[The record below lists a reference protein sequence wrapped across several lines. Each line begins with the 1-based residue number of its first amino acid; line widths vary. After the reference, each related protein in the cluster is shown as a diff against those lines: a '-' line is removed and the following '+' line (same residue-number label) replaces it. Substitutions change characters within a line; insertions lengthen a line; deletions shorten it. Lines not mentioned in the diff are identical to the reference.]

1 MTPSASPSAPL
12 APDPGRIVAMMTAF
26 EQTAALNAAIR
37 VGLFTA
43 VAHGAHDAD
52 LLAKRCGCAPRAA
65 RILADVLTVHGLLTK
80 QEGRYALAADT
91 ALFLDARSPSYIGEA
106 ARFLA
111 SPEKIDLY
119 FTNPEGWA
127 RRGGPAGLANV
138 TPESPVW
145 VDFARGMANFMA
157 PVATGVAE
165 MLQARLAP
173 APSRILDIA
182 AGHGL
187 FGISCLKVFPGSE
200 VMAVDWAPVLAVAAD
215 TAANAGIE
223 ARWTALPGSAFDLEA
238 RCAYD
243 LVLVPNFLH
252 HFDPPTCVTFL
263 RRVGETLKP
272 GGAVAIVEYT
282 PDESRVSPPGA
293 ALFALSML
301 TGTPAGDAYTAQ
313 ELGAM
318 CIEAGLPSLVVEPIP
333 GTAQTLLIAQ
343 RAGES

>member
-1 MTPSASPSAPL
+1 
-12 APDPGRIVAMMTAF
+12 MMTAF

-80 QEGRYALAADT
+80 QEGRYALAADA
-91 ALFLDARSPSYIGEA
+91 ALFLVAPSPSYIGEA

-119 FTNPEGWA
+119 FTDPEGWA
-127 RRGGPAGLANV
+127 TRGGPAGLANV
-138 TPESPVW
+138 TPESSVW

-165 MLQARLAP
+165 MLQVRLAP

-200 VMAVDWAPVLAVAAD
+200 VVAMDWAPVLAVAAD
-215 TAANAGIE
+215 TAAYAGVE
-223 ARWTALPGSAFDLEA
+223 DRWKAQPGSAFDLEA
-238 RCAYD
+238 RAAYD

-252 HFDPPTCVTFL
+252 HFDPPTCVAFL
-263 RRVGETLKP
+263 RQVAETLKP
-272 GGAVAIVEYT
+272 GGVAAPLVGGANQ
-282 PDESRVSPPGA
+282 PPARGGGRDSGA
-293 ALFALSML
+293 
-301 TGTPAGDAYTAQ
+301 PAGR
-313 ELGAM
+313 EP
-318 CIEAGLPSLVVEPIP
+318 GLPARAGPVRLVHADRHACGGRLYGTRIRRHVHRSRPVEPS
-333 GTAQTLLIAQ
+333 G
-343 RAGES
+343 